1 MQETNAVDANSKNI
15 YVRAINYD
23 SQASFLQ
30 IIYFY
35 VIRKI
40 PCNDW
45 VQKRELLCFLYTHGN
60 ESLNSKA

>member
-40 PCNDW
+40 PCND
-45 VQKRELLCFLYTHGN
+45 
-60 ESLNSKA
+60 